1 MVKQRDRDGQ
11 ERKAREKT
19 GMISPDRAGSE
30 VHETGMISPDRAGS
44 EVHESGV
51 SCMDRTSNGGESRT

>member
-30 VHETGMISPDRAGS
+30 VHE
-44 EVHESGV
+44 SGV